1 MPTSILER
9 EKSSVMTTNPN
20 SPNRAYPLERTR
32 NIGISA
38 HIDAGKTTLTERILF
53 YTGMIHR
60 IGDVDDGNTVTDW
73 MEQER
78 ERGITITSA
87 ATTCFWNQRKEDGV
101 FKLYESQPQRVNI
114 IDTPGH
120 VDFTAEVERSLR
132 VLDGAILVFDSVA
145 GVQPQTETVWRQ
157 ANKYNVPRI
166 CFVNKMDKVGA
177 NFDNVIKE
185 IRTKLGANAWPVLIP
200 LGREDYLKGQ
210 LDVINKKAIIYSD
223 SDSLGSVYEVMPIP
237 DDHKEL
243 VDRAY
248 NDLVEQVANLDDEVG
263 TLFLEEKPVTPK
275 ELKAG
280 IRRLT
285 IANQFIPV
293 AGGSAFKNKGVQYLV
308 DAVVDYLPSPLD
320 IPPAKGID
328 PDTHAEKLAP
338 TDDNAKFCS
347 LAFKLWSDPFVGKLV
362 FFRVYSG
369 KLSKGDTVYNPRTNK
384 RERISRL
391 IQIQADKR
399 EDVDICYSG
408 DIAAIVGIKNIT
420 TGDTLCDESA
430 QILLEPPSFPE
441 PVISM
446 AIEPKTKLDQEKM
459 GTALQRL
466 SEEDPTFRVFTH
478 EDTGQTI
485 IAGMGELHLEIIRD
499 RMLREF
505 KVDAN
510 AGKPQIAYRET
521 ITKNATGEGKLIK
534 QSGGR
539 GQYGHVV
546 VKVEPRQRGMG
557 VTIENKIVGGAIPKE
572 YIPAVKKGIEESV
585 GNGVIGGYQVIDFYV
600 EIVDGSYHDVDSNE
614 LAFKLAA
621 IFAMKDAFKKGH
633 SILLEPIMKVECVT
647 PDEYQ
652 GDIMGDLN
660 RRRGRI
666 MNMEAKN
673 FATIIHAE
681 VPLAEM
687 FGYATAI
694 RSLSKGRASYSMEP
708 SHFEPVPAQ
717 IVAAVLDQ
725 KGT

>member
-1 MPTSILER
+1 MSTQALER
-9 EKSSVMTTNPN
+9 AEAMTNPN

-53 YTGMIHR
+53 YTGMIHK
-60 IGDVDDGNTVTDW
+60 IGEVHEGTTVTDW

-87 ATTCFWNQRKEDGV
+87 ATTCFWNQRPESGV
-101 FKLYESQPQRVNI
+101 FKLFEGQKQRVNI

-157 ANKYNVPRI
+157 ANKYHVPRI
-166 CFVNKMDKVGA
+166 AFVNKMDRVGA
-177 NFDNVIKE
+177 NFENVVKE
-185 IRTKLGANAWPVLIP
+185 MRTKLGANAWPVLIP
-200 LGREDYLKGQ
+200 LGKEDHLRGQ
-210 LDVINKKAIIYSD
+210 LDVVNKKAILFSD
-223 SDSLGSVYEVMPIP
+223 NDVLGSTWEVAEVP
-237 DDHKEL
+237 DEFKEFI
-243 VDRAY
+243 DKAHA
-248 NDLVEQVANLDDEVG
+248 DLVEQVANLDDEVG
-263 TLFLEEKPVTPK
+263 TLFIEEKPVTPK
-275 ELKAG
+275 DLKAG

-285 IANQFIPV
+285 IANKFVPV

-308 DAVVDYLPSPLD
+308 DAVVDYLPSPID
-320 IPPAKGID
+320 IPAAKGID
-328 PDTHAEKLAP
+328 PDTGAEKDAI
-338 TDDNAKFCS
+338 TDDNVTFCS

-399 EDVDICYSG
+399 EDVDTCYSG

-420 TGDTLCDESA
+420 TGDTLCDEDSP
-430 QILLEPPSFPE
+430 ILLEPPSFPD

-459 GTALQRL
+459 ATALQRL
-466 SEEDPTFRVFTH
+466 AEEDPTFRVFTN

-521 ITKNATGEGKLIK
+521 ITKKATGEGKLIK

-539 GQYGHVV
+539 GQYGHVIV
-546 VKVEPRQRGMG
+546 NVEPRERGKG
-557 VTIENKIVGGAIPKE
+557 IEIENKIVGGTIPRE

-585 GNGVIGGYQVIDFYV
+585 LNGVLGGYPVIDLHV
-600 EIVDGSYHDVDSNE
+600 EIIDGSYHDVDSNE

-621 IFAMKDAFKKGH
+621 IFAMKDAFKRGN

-666 MNMEAKN
+666 MSLEAKN
-673 FATIIHAE
+673 LATFVHAE

-694 RSLSKGRASYSMEP
+694 RSLSKGRASYTMEP
-708 SHFEPVPAQ
+708 SHFEQVPAQ

>member
-1 MPTSILER
+1 MVD
-9 EKSSVMTTNPN
+9 K
-20 SPNRAYPLERTR
+20 AY
-32 NIGISA
+32 A
-38 HIDAGKTTLTERILF
+38 
-53 YTGMIHR
+53 
-60 IGDVDDGNTVTDW
+60 
-73 MEQER
+73 
-78 ERGITITSA
+78 
-87 ATTCFWNQRKEDGV
+87 
-101 FKLYESQPQRVNI
+101 
-114 IDTPGH
+114 
-120 VDFTAEVERSLR
+120 
-132 VLDGAILVFDSVA
+132 
-145 GVQPQTETVWRQ
+145 
-157 ANKYNVPRI
+157 
-166 CFVNKMDKVGA
+166 
-177 NFDNVIKE
+177 
-185 IRTKLGANAWPVLIP
+185 
-200 LGREDYLKGQ
+200 
-210 LDVINKKAIIYSD
+210 
-223 SDSLGSVYEVMPIP
+223 
-237 DDHKEL
+237 
-243 VDRAY
+243 
-248 NDLVEQVANLDDEVG
+248 DLVEQVANLDDEVG
-263 TLFLEEKPVTPK
+263 TLYLEEKPVTPK

-308 DAVVDYLPSPLD
+308 DAVVDYLPSPID

-328 PDTHAEKLAP
+328 PDTNEPKDAV
-338 TDDNAKFCS
+338 TDDNGNFCS

-369 KLSKGDTVYNPRTNK
+369 KLSKGDTVYNPRTTK

-399 EDVDICYSG
+399 EDIETCYSG
-408 DIAAIVGIKNIT
+408 DIAAIVGIRNIT
-420 TGDTLCDESA
+420 TGDTLCDEDFP
-430 QILLEPPSFPE
+430 ILLEPPSFPD

-459 GTALQRL
+459 ATALQRL
-466 SEEDPTFRVFTH
+466 AEEDPTFRVYTN

-539 GQYGHVV
+539 GQYGHVIV
-546 VKVEPRQRGMG
+546 NVEPRERGKG
-557 VTIENKIVGGAIPKE
+557 VEIENKIVGGTIPKE
-572 YIPAVKKGIEESV
+572 YIPAVKKGIEEAV
-585 GNGVIGGYQVIDFYV
+585 LNGIVGGYPVIDLHV
-600 EIVDGSYHDVDSNE
+600 DIVDGSYHDVDSNE

-621 IFAMKDAFKKGH
+621 IFAMKDAFKRAT

-652 GDIMGDLN
+652 GDLMGDLN

-666 MNMEAKN
+666 INMETKN
-673 FATIIHAE
+673 LATLIHAE

>member
-1 MPTSILER
+1 M
-9 EKSSVMTTNPN
+9 TNPN
-20 SPNRAYPLERTR
+20 SPDRAYPLERTR

-60 IGDVDDGNTVTDW
+60 IGEVHEGTTVTDW

-87 ATTCFWNQRKEDGV
+87 ATTCFWTQRKEEGV
-101 FKLYESQPQRVNI
+101 FKLFENQKQRVNI

-166 CFVNKMDKVGA
+166 CFVNKMDRVGA
-177 NFDNVIKE
+177 NFKNVVKE
-185 IRTKLGANAWPVLIP
+185 MRTKLGANAWPVLIP
-200 LGREDYLKGQ
+200 LGSEDQLRGQ
-210 LDVINKKAIIYSD
+210 LDVINNKAILYSD
-223 SDSLGSVYEVMPIP
+223 NDMLGSTYEIADVPA
-237 DDHKEL
+237 DYQEL
-243 VDRAY
+243 VDKAY
-248 NDLVEQVANLDDEVG
+248 ADLVEQVANLDDEVG
-263 TLFLEEKPVTPK
+263 TLYLEEKPVSPE

-285 IANQFIPV
+285 IANKFIPV

-328 PDTHAEKLAP
+328 PDTDEIKEAV

-399 EDVDICYSG
+399 EDIHTCYSG
-408 DIAAIVGIKNIT
+408 DIAAIVGIRNIT
-420 TGDTLCDESA
+420 TGDTLCDEDFPV
-430 QILLEPPSFPE
+430 LLEPPSFPD

-459 GTALQRL
+459 ATALQRL
-466 SEEDPTFRVFTH
+466 AEEDPTFRVYTN

-521 ITKNATGEGKLIK
+521 ITKKATGEGKLIK

-539 GQYGHVV
+539 GQYGHVIV
-546 VKVEPRQRGMG
+546 NVEPRERGKG
-557 VTIENKIVGGAIPKE
+557 FTVENKVVGGTIPKE
-572 YIPAVKKGIEESV
+572 YIPAVKKGIEEAV
-585 GNGVIGGYQVIDFYV
+585 LNGIVGGYPVIDLHV
-600 EIVDGSYHDVDSNE
+600 DIVDGSYHDVDSNE

-621 IFAMKDAFKKGH
+621 IFAMKDAFKKGT

-666 MNMEAKN
+666 MNMETKN
-673 FATIIHAE
+673 LATLVHAE

>member
-1 MPTSILER
+1 M
-9 EKSSVMTTNPN
+9 TNPN

-53 YTGMIHR
+53 YTGMIHK
-60 IGDVDDGNTVTDW
+60 IGEVHEGTTVTDW

-87 ATTCFWNQRKEDGV
+87 ATTCFWNQRKEEGV
-101 FKLYESQPQRVNI
+101 FKLFENQKQRVNI

-157 ANKYNVPRI
+157 ANKYHVPRI
-166 CFVNKMDKVGA
+166 SFVNKMDRVGA
-177 NFDNVIKE
+177 NFENVVRE
-185 IRTKLGANAWPVLIP
+185 MRTKLGANAWPVLIP
-200 LGREDYLKGQ
+200 LGKEDQLRGQ
-210 LDVINKKAIIYSD
+210 LDVINKKAILYSD
-223 SDSLGSVYEVMPIP
+223 NDLLGSTYEVAAVPA
-237 DDHKEL
+237 KYEEV
-243 VDRAY
+243 VDQAY
-248 NDLVEQVANLDDEVG
+248 ADLVEQVANLDDEVG
-263 TLFLEEKPVTPK
+263 TLYLEEKPVTPK
-275 ELKAG
+275 DLKAG

-285 IANQFIPV
+285 IANKFVPV

-308 DAVVDYLPSPLD
+308 DAVIDYLPSPLD
-320 IPPAKGID
+320 IQPATGID
-328 PDTHAEKLAP
+328 PDTEEPKEAV
-338 TDDNAKFCS
+338 TDDNGKFCS

-369 KLSKGDTVYNPRTNK
+369 KLSKGDTVYNPRTTK

-399 EDVDICYSG
+399 EDIETCYSG
-408 DIAAIVGIKNIT
+408 DIAAIVGIRNIT
-420 TGDTLCDESA
+420 TGDTLCDEDFPV
-430 QILLEPPSFPE
+430 LLEPPSFPD

-459 GTALQRL
+459 SIALQRL
-466 SEEDPTFRVFTH
+466 AEEDPTFQVYTN

-539 GQYGHVV
+539 GQYGHVIV
-546 VKVEPRQRGMG
+546 NVEPRGRGQG
-557 VTIENKIVGGAIPKE
+557 ITIENKIVGGTIPKE
-572 YIPAVKKGIEESV
+572 YIPAVKKGIEASV
-585 GNGVIGGYQVIDFYV
+585 LNGIVGGYPVIDLYV

-621 IFAMKDAFKKGH
+621 IFAMKDAFKKAT

-666 MNMEAKN
+666 LNMETKSL
-673 FATIIHAE
+673 ATLVHAE

>member
-1 MPTSILER
+1 M
-9 EKSSVMTTNPN
+9 TNPN

-60 IGDVDDGNTVTDW
+60 IGEVHEGTTVTDW
-73 MEQER
+73 MELER

-87 ATTCFWNQRKEDGV
+87 ATTCFWNQRKEEGV
-101 FKLYESQPQRVNI
+101 FKLFENQKQRVNI

-157 ANKYNVPRI
+157 ANKYQVPRI
-166 CFVNKMDKVGA
+166 CFVNKMDRVGA
-177 NFDNVIKE
+177 NFENVVKE
-185 IRTKLGANAWPVLIP
+185 MRTKLGANAWPVLIP
-200 LGREDYLKGQ
+200 LGKEDQLRGQ
-210 LDVINKKAIIYSD
+210 LDVINKKAILYSD
-223 SDSLGSVYEVMPIP
+223 NDELGSTYEVADVPAEYQ
-237 DDHKEL
+237 EL
-243 VDRAY
+243 VDQAY
-248 NDLVEQVANLDDEVG
+248 ADLVEQVGDLDDEVG
-263 TLFLEEKPVTPK
+263 NLYLEEKPVTPK

-285 IANQFIPV
+285 VANKFIPV

-328 PDTHAEKLAP
+328 PDTGETKEAV
-338 TDDNAKFCS
+338 TDDNGNFCS

-399 EDVDICYSG
+399 EDIHTCYSG
-408 DIAAIVGIKNIT
+408 DIAAIVGIRNIT
-420 TGDTLCDESA
+420 TGDTLCDEDFP
-430 QILLEPPSFPE
+430 ILLEPPSFPD

-459 GTALQRL
+459 ATALQRL
-466 SEEDPTFRVFTH
+466 AEEDPTFRVYTN

-510 AGKPQIAYRET
+510 AGRPQIAYRET
-521 ITKNATGEGKLIK
+521 ITKNAVGEGRLIK

-539 GQYGHVV
+539 GQYGHVIV
-546 VKVEPRQRGMG
+546 NVEPRERGKG
-557 VTIENKIVGGAIPKE
+557 ITIENKVVGGTIPKE
-572 YIPAVKKGIEESV
+572 YIPAVKKGIEEAV
-585 GNGVIGGYQVIDFYV
+585 QNGIVGGYPVIDLHV
-600 EIVDGSYHDVDSNE
+600 DIVDGSYHDVDSNE

-621 IFAMKDAFKKGH
+621 IFAMKDAFKKGT

-666 MNMEAKN
+666 VNMETKN
-673 FATIIHAE
+673 LATLVHAE

-725 KGT
+725 KGI

>member
-1 MPTSILER
+1 MATQALDRAEA
-9 EKSSVMTTNPN
+9 VTNPN
-20 SPNRAYPLERTR
+20 SPDRAYPLERTR

-53 YTGMIHR
+53 YTGMIHK
-60 IGDVDDGNTVTDW
+60 IGEVHEGTTVTDW

-87 ATTCFWNQRKEDGV
+87 ATTCFWNQRPEPGV
-101 FKLYESQPQRVNI
+101 FKLFEGQKQRVNI

-157 ANKYNVPRI
+157 ANKYHVPRI
-166 CFVNKMDKVGA
+166 AFVNKMDRVGA
-177 NFDNVIKE
+177 NFENVVQE
-185 IRTKLGANAWPVLIP
+185 MRTKLGANAWPVLIP
-200 LGREDYLKGQ
+200 LGKEDHLGGQ
-210 LDVINKKAIIYSD
+210 LDVVNKKAILFSD
-223 SDSLGSVYEVMPIP
+223 NDVLGSTYEVAEVP
-237 DDHKEL
+237 DEFKEFI
-243 VDRAY
+243 DKAHA
-248 NDLVEQVANLDDEVG
+248 DLVEQVANLDDEVG
-263 TLFLEEKPVTPK
+263 TLFLEEKPVTAK
-275 ELKAG
+275 DLKAG

-285 IANQFIPV
+285 IANKFVPV

-308 DAVVDYLPSPLD
+308 DAVVDYLPSPID

-328 PDTHAEKLAP
+328 PDTGAEKEAV
-338 TDDNAKFCS
+338 TDDNVSFCS

-369 KLSKGDTVYNPRTNK
+369 KLSKGDTVYNPRTTK

-399 EDVDICYSG
+399 EDIETCYSG
-408 DIAAIVGIKNIT
+408 DIAAIVGIRNIT
-420 TGDTLCDESA
+420 TGDTLCDEDSP
-430 QILLEPPSFPE
+430 ILLEPPSFPD

-459 GTALQRL
+459 ATALQRL
-466 SEEDPTFRVFTH
+466 AEEDPTFRVFTN

-521 ITKNATGEGKLIK
+521 ITKNTIGEGKLIK

-539 GQYGHVV
+539 GQYGHVIV
-546 VKVEPRQRGMG
+546 NVEPRERGKG
-557 VTIENKIVGGAIPKE
+557 ISIENKIVGGTIPKE

-585 GNGVIGGYQVIDFYV
+585 LNGVLGGYPVIDLHV
-600 EIVDGSYHDVDSNE
+600 DIIDGSYHDVDSNE

-621 IFAMKDAFKKGH
+621 IFAMKDAFKKGN

-673 FATIIHAE
+673 LATAVHAE

-694 RSLSKGRASYSMEP
+694 RSLSKGRASYTMEP
-708 SHFEPVPAQ
+708 SHFEQVPAQ

-725 KGT
+725 KGA